1 MTFFTIALSILAVLW
16 TLTLVLASP
25 VSVRAAQVNAFIPLS
40 IFSVLAV
47 IFAVKGNNQLT
58 DRIVYTN
65 ELQYIAGHTLR
76 EAFGLSFHTA
86 REPFYI
92 LFMWA
97 VSNGGQTTAWLYF
110 CVGTACVLTYVF
122 SILKLLPLR
131 QTPLIWLTTLALGF
145 FTSYAS
151 LVARQGLSMAAL
163 FAAICLIFANVRSR
177 WWILLLIVSALI
189 HWSAIPIA
197 LAVALVA
204 LTRVHLRVYVG
215 VWIGASTLF
224 IAGAQEKLLEPVSG
238 MIPGLN
244 EYVNV
249 SLNRDYLGGV
259 NRRDF
264 FLFSLVL
271 LAFGLLALWKGAPP
285 PWYSRLIAIYCALN
299 TYFLL
304 FGFILYSDRLAAY
317 SWTLAPLIL
326 ATPFAEP
333 TTGMGRMRTIAFATA
348 IVAFG
353 FIVGPFGHMT
363 GIKTY

>member
-25 VSVRAAQVNAFIPLS
+25 GSFRAAQVNAFIPLA

-47 IFAVKGNNQLT
+47 IFAVKGNDQLT
-58 DRIVYTN
+58 DRVVYTN
-65 ELQYIAGHTLR
+65 ELHFIAGHTLG
-76 EAFGLSFHTA
+76 EAFGLTFRTA
-86 REPFYI
+86 REPLYI
-92 LFMWA
+92 LFMWG
-97 VSNGGQTTAWLYF
+97 VSNEGQTTAWLYF
-110 CVGTACVLTYVF
+110 CVGTACVLTYIF

-151 LVARQGLSMAAL
+151 LVARQGLSMAVL
-163 FAAICLIFANVRSR
+163 FAAICLILAGVRSR
-177 WWILLLIVSALI
+177 WWILLLVVSALI
-189 HWSAIPIA
+189 HWSAIAIT

-204 LTRVHLRVYVG
+204 LTRVRLRVYVAVWVGTSMLFLAG
-215 VWIGASTLF
+215 V
-224 IAGAQEKLLEPVSG
+224 QEKLMGPAAG

-244 EYVNV
+244 DYVNV

-264 FLFSLVL
+264 FLFSFVI
-271 LAFGLLALWKGAPP
+271 LAFGLFVLWKGAPT
-285 PWYSRLIAIYCALN
+285 PWYSRLVAIYCALN

-333 TTGMGRMRTIAFATA
+333 RTGMARMRTIVF
-348 IVAFG
+348 VAAVVVFG
-353 FIVGPFGHMT
+353 FTVGPFAQMT